1 MRRTVLI
8 PFVIGLCFAAP
19 VMARAQ
25 TPAPPTT
32 TETAAA
38 QAPAQPAAPATPAA
52 GSESTRSLFAPTPR
66 EFLIG
71 GRFSSVD
78 GDQARFQRYQDM
90 RDGLYFSGA
99 RYAIDAPEGDWAFRA
114 LADNVGWRD
123 QRYAAGYERTGRFTV
138 SGMWDQIP
146 QFYSV

>member
-1 MRRTVLI
+1 VLRRASEGAGADAGT
-8 PFVIGLCFAAP
+8 ADDD
-19 VMARAQ
+19 R
-25 TPAPPTT
+25 
-32 TETAAA
+32 TAAA

-90 RDGLYFSGA
+90 RDGLYFQA
-99 RYAIDAPEGDWAFRA
+99 RATHRRA
-114 LADNVGWRD
+114 
-123 QRYAAGYERTGRFTV
+123 GRRLGV
-138 SGMWDQIP
+138 P
-146 QFYSV
+146 RARR